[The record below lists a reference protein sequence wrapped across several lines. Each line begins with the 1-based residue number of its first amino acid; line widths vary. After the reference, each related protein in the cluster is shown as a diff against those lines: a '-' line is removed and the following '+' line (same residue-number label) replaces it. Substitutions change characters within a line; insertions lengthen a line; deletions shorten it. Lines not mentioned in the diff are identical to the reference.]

1 MRSEWQKPTT
11 PAPTQS
17 ERREVITTDS
27 VVDEVFEAIART
39 PGYIPYESPEA
50 REDAFILDA
59 GRPNGP
65 IEERAVF
72 VVSIE
77 GSNFE
82 PED

>member
-11 PAPTQS
+11 PAPTHS
-17 ERREVITTDS
+17 ERREVITTDY
-27 VVDEVFEAIART
+27 VLDEVFEAVAKI
-39 PGYIPYESPEA
+39 PGYVPYEGPEA
-50 REDAFILDA
+50 REGAFILDA

-77 GSNFE
+77 GFNFE